1 MVVDKMIN
9 KEDGS
14 NKYNNNK
21 NKDDN
26 NNHNNYD
33 HNDYDDL
40 DFYNE
45 EVLTFYLDEDMISPE
60 EIGFMIGYLA
70 S

>member
-1 MVVDKMIN
+1 MVMDKMIN
-9 KEDGS
+9 KEDSS
-14 NKYNNNK
+14 NKYKNYNNEN
-21 NKDDN
+21 
-26 NNHNNYD
+26 
-33 HNDYDDL
+33 NDYDDL

-60 EIGFMIGYLA
+60 EIGFMLGYLA

>member
-1 MVVDKMIN
+1 MIN

-14 NKYNNNK
+14 NKYKNYNNEN
-21 NKDDN
+21 NSYDN
-26 NNHNNYD
+26 
-33 HNDYDDL
+33 NDYDDL